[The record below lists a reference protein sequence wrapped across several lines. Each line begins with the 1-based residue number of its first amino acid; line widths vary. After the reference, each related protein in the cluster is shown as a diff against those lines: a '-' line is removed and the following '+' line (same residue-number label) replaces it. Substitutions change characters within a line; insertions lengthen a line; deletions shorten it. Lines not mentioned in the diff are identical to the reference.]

1 MKLKTDLNIKYLI
14 KKPIIIKNNPVFLI
28 IHGYGDNE
36 KNLFNKFTSNLPE
49 NFITISIRG
58 LYKKYTNNSY
68 YWFEINT
75 LNQKNIQVNYLDILY
90 SQKHIILFIKKIL
103 KKYQLKY
110 SKIWLCGFS
119 QGAYLA
125 NIISLDDIIK
135 INYVLSLSGFILN
148 NTVIKNNK
156 SIFFISHGLYDSIIS
171 IELAKKMVVS
181 LSKHKVKL
189 TYKTY
194 LMDHEINQTNYQ
206 DLMQWIHIN
215 NMQ

>member
-1 MKLKTDLNIKYLI
+1 MEITKKIYLTNLHLI
-14 KKPIIIKNNPVFLI
+14 YQKILLQLVLEVYIKNILI
-28 IHGYGDNE
+28 IV
-36 KNLFNKFTSNLPE
+36 
-49 NFITISIRG
+49 TIG
-58 LYKKYTNNSY
+58 
-68 YWFEINT
+68 FEINT